1 MEEKIISMYA
11 KGMITGDIESHMREL
26 YDIEIS
32 DSTISRITDK
42 ILLIVKEWQERPLK
56 EIYVVVFM
64 DAIHYHVRHER
75 CIVKRAVHIAIGI
88 GMDRRKDVLG
98 IYIGQNESAKFWL
111 SVLDGLK
118 NRGVKDILIACV
130 DGLTGFPQTAPTE
143 ETALVVELDAFEE
156 KWSDKY
162 PKIA

>member
-1 MEEKIISMYA
+1 MVSEWTEEKTFLVYI
-11 KGMITGDIESHMREL
+11 
-26 YDIEIS
+26 
-32 DSTISRITDK
+32 
-42 ILLIVKEWQERPLK
+42 
-56 EIYVVVFM
+56 
-64 DAIHYHVRHER
+64 
-75 CIVKRAVHIAIGI
+75 
-88 GMDRRKDVLG
+88 
-98 IYIGQNESAKFWL
+98 IGQNESAKFWL

-130 DGLTGFPQTAPTE
+130 DGLTGFPQPQTTPTE